1 MCLQCL
7 TINKDQQLHDSTE
20 NKNENKN
27 KDVSE
32 EYEYV
37 PPYLRPG

>member
-20 NKNENKN
+20 NENKN

-37 PPYLRPG
+37 PHI